1 MYEWISNS
9 GNCMSTIIRNAS
21 VADHTAL
28 NNLYAQWGKAF
39 QHSVDDQYFV
49 AEYDNKLIAAV
60 RLSFENN
67 VFLVRSLFVDKEF
80 RGCGVATK
88 LLGQVNK
95 ELGTAQAYCIA
106 LGAHQKSLGDI
117 GFQKIAGLTAP
128 EFLTARRDNL
138 KETDGDVILLK
149 RGNGIEVRPILA
161 SDLEL
166 AMKLI
171 REFGLPE
178 VEQLSSNDIRSIY
191 SKITANG
198 GAVLG
203 AFKGKEMV
211 GTCTVNVCANLS
223 WSGRPYSIIENII
236 VTKDSRNQGLGK
248 YLLLYS
254 KHYAASKNCYKVAL
268 MTQDK
273 NVAAATF
280 YTSAGFS
287 DDKVGYQM
295 RFGA

>member
-1 MYEWISNS
+1 
-9 GNCMSTIIRNAS
+9 MSTIIRNANVS
-21 VADHTAL
+21 DYPAL
-28 NNLYAQWGKAF
+28 KELYAQWGKAF
-39 QHSVDDQYFV
+39 QHSIDDQYFL
-49 AEYDNKLIAAV
+49 AEFGNRLIAAV

-67 VFLVRSLFVDKEF
+67 VFLVRSLYVDKEF

-88 LLGQVNK
+88 LLGHVNK
-95 ELGTAQAYCIA
+95 ELGMAEVFCIA
-106 LGAHQKSLGDI
+106 LGIHQKFLGDI

-128 EFLTARRDNL
+128 EFLTARRDSL

-149 RGNGIEVRPILA
+149 RSAGIEVRPILV

-166 AMKLI
+166 AMNLI
-171 REFGLPE
+171 REFGLSE
-178 VEQLSSNDIRSIY
+178 VEKLSNNDIRSIY

-203 AFKGKEMV
+203 AFRGKEMV

-236 VTKDSRNQGLGK
+236 VTEGSRNQGLGK
-248 YLLLYS
+248 YLLLFS
-254 KHYAASKNCYKVAL
+254 KHFAASKNCYKVAL
-268 MTQDK
+268 MTREK
-273 NVAAATF
+273 NVAATTF

>member
-1 MYEWISNS
+1 
-9 GNCMSTIIRNAS
+9 MSTTIRNAS
-21 VADHTAL
+21 FADYPAL
-28 NNLYAQWGKAF
+28 NGLYAQWGKAF
-39 QHSVDDQYFV
+39 QHSIDDQYFL
-49 AEYDNKLIAAV
+49 AEYGNKLIAAV

-67 VFLVRSLFVDKEF
+67 VFLVRSLYVDKEF

-88 LLGQVNK
+88 LLGHVNK
-95 ELGTAQAYCIA
+95 ELGTAEVYCIA
-106 LGAHQKSLGDI
+106 LGIHQKFLSDI

-128 EFLTARRDNL
+128 EFLTARRDSL

-149 RGNGIEVRPILA
+149 RSAGIEVRPILV

-166 AMKLI
+166 AMNLI
-171 REFGLPE
+171 REFELSE
-178 VEQLSSNDIRSIY
+178 VEKLSNNDIRRIY
-191 SKITANG
+191 SKITGNG

-203 AFKGKEMV
+203 AFRGKEMV

-236 VTKDSRNQGLGK
+236 VTEGSRNQGLGK
-248 YLLLYS
+248 YLLLFS
-254 KHYAASKNCYKVAL
+254 KHFAASKNCYKVAL
-268 MTQDK
+268 MTREK
-273 NVAAATF
+273 NVAATTF

-287 DDKVGYQM
+287 DDKIGYQM